1 MLFRSVMIDEP
12 RNGKYYAGDVAAPLF
27 SKITGDALRS
37 MHVPPDMPI
46 ANLVMPLKGVDES
59 F

>member
-1 MLFRSVMIDEP
+1 MIDEP